1 MPVGMR
7 DEILTRTYAAEKPLF
22 AKSCVQEIN
31 VLDNDIR
38 EFKNSYSSGE
48 RGEKT
53 AIAEFQL

>member
-31 VLDNDIR
+31 VLDNDVR
-38 EFKNSYSSGE
+38 EFKNSYSSGD
-48 RGEKT
+48 RGGK
-53 AIAEFQL
+53 IANVEFQL